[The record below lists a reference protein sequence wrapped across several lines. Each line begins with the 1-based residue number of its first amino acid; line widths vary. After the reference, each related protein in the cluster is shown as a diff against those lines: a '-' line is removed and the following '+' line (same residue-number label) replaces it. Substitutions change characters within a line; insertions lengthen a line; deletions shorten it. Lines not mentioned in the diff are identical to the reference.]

1 MGHREE
7 VSVKIIEVVRKVV
20 KSDMGKPLSEEARFI
35 EDLGVDSLDR
45 VTLLIELEDS
55 FGITITDDE
64 ARQLQT
70 IGHAVDLILSATA
83 RPEKTSAI

>member
-7 VSVKIIEVVRKVV
+7 VSEKIIEVVRKVV
-20 KSDMGKPLSEEARFI
+20 KSDAAKPLSENARFI

-64 ARQLQT
+64 AKRLQT
-70 IGHAVDLILSATA
+70 IGDAADLVVSAAAKSEQTSAT
-83 RPEKTSAI
+83 